1 MRRVSDRDARNVPEG
16 ERCRPNYALSRA
28 RDAGNAPPGNRG
40 AVGYPSNSR
49 PALSGPLGPRNRR
62 RGVRT
67 HPLPLQ
73 TVVRTRIP
81 KKSRNGRHLLP
92 GRAPRL
98 VLYERLVAGVR
109 PVERKAPD
117 GSSPTRVT
125 CSRGRLCPLSRRQSR
140 GSTSP
145 NCFPGKSGFA
155 SLSSTDTRSRV
166 GFGDPARS
174 KIASSAGDERNQTAI
189 DRLRTSKLAL
199 QLLLFS
205 PDPRGAASRHSRSAP
220 AVWKRAPIA
229 VALAV
234 CATYF

>member
-1 MRRVSDRDARNVPEG
+1 MGETKVRRVSDRDARNVPEG

-199 QLLLFS
+199 QLFS
-205 PDPRGAASRHSRSAP
+205 PDPHAGGAFHSRSAP
-220 AVWKRAPIA
+220 AV
-229 VALAV
+229 
-234 CATYF
+234 

>member
-109 PVERKAPD
+109 PVEWKAPD

-174 KIASSAGDERNQTAI
+174 KIASSAGERNPNR
-189 DRLRTSKLAL
+189 D
-199 QLLLFS
+199 
-205 PDPRGAASRHSRSAP
+205 
-220 AVWKRAPIA
+220 
-229 VALAV
+229 
-234 CATYF
+234 

>member
-1 MRRVSDRDARNVPEG
+1 M
-16 ERCRPNYALSRA
+16 SRA

-62 RGVRT
+62 RRVRT
-67 HPLPLQ
+67 HPLSLQ

-81 KKSRNGRHLLP
+81 KKIPKRKAPPPGTRAALGPLRTTGCRREAGRTEGSRRFVSDARDVLARGTVSTFPTAVPRLNEPELLP
-92 GRAPRL
+92 GKIRVYLAFFHGHAVTSG
-98 VLYERLVAGVR
+98 VLETQIL
-109 PVERKAPD
+109 
-117 GSSPTRVT
+117 PTRVPGQPVSET
-125 CSRGRLCPLSRRQSR
+125 KPRLTVCEPRNCP
-140 GSTSP
+140 
-145 NCFPGKSGFA
+145 
-155 SLSSTDTRSRV
+155 
-166 GFGDPARS
+166 
-174 KIASSAGDERNQTAI
+174 
-189 DRLRTSKLAL
+189 KLAL

-220 AVWKRAPIA
+220 AVWKCAPIA

>member
-73 TVVRTRIP
+73 TVVRIRIP

-125 CSRGRLCPLSRRQSR
+125 CSRGRLCPLPRRQSR

-145 NCFPGKSGFA
+145 NCFPGISGF
-155 SLSSTDTRSRV
+155 LRFLPRTRGHEWGLETRL
-166 GFGDPARS
+166 DRRLPAQPVS
-174 KIASSAGDERNQTAI
+174 ETQTAI

-199 QLLLFS
+199 QLFS
-205 PDPRGAASRHSRSAP
+205 PDPHAGGAFHSRSAP
-220 AVWKRAPIA
+220 AV
-229 VALAV
+229 
-234 CATYF
+234 